1 MDIYSFTKI
10 DQSLL
15 DKKEIKRYVSL
26 INSQENEF
34 RKSINIKEQVL
45 PKQILD
51 DKQLNPPIVVPTLQS
66 KYNVSKEEM
75 ISEVNEWLKTV
86 L

>member
-1 MDIYSFTKI
+1 M
-10 DQSLL
+10 
-15 DKKEIKRYVSL
+15 
-26 INSQENEF
+26 INEQENKY
-34 RKSINIKEQVL
+34 RKSINLEEYHL
-45 PKQILD
+45 PKEIPSN
-51 DKQLNPPIVVPTLQS
+51 KVFNPPYMVPTLQS

>member
-1 MDIYSFTKI
+1 M
-10 DQSLL
+10 
-15 DKKEIKRYVSL
+15 SL
-26 INSQENEF
+26 IDSQENEF
-34 RKSINIKEQVL
+34 RKSINVKERVL

-51 DKQLNPPIVVPTLQS
+51 DKQLNPPIMVPTLQS